1 METKQ
6 KRKNPSLALTKAVL
20 QKYNCRCQFC
30 GNDDLNILE
39 LHHID
44 GKPENTTIDNLI
56 PLCPNCHVKAT
67 KKIISQH
74 DVEIMRQRVAVG
86 TLPFPRIEKPKKRK
100 KPQQNISTTHGGV
113 SVVGDV
119 SNSHIETHIHVD
131 SKKSKSYIYPNSI
144 GTHVT
149 WINYIDYLIN
159 RLAEYRSND
168 TKYAGKNLYGAIR
181 RIFKNKFG
189 SNVKD
194 VPEYRIN
201 DVINYFQNEIN
212 KTKFARLLI
221 YKNYGK
227 NFETYNEFCI
237 KHGFIPEPFTQF

>member
-6 KRKNPSLALTKAVL
+6 KRKYPSLALTKAVL

-30 GNDDLNILE
+30 GNDDLTVLE

-44 GKPENTTIDNLI
+44 KHPENTTIDNLI
-56 PLCPNCHVKAT
+56 PLCPTCHAKAD
-67 KKIISQH
+67 KGIIPLH
-74 DVEIMRQRVAVG
+74 DIDIMRQRVAVG

-100 KPQQNISTTHGGV
+100 KSQQNISTTHGGI

-131 SKKSKSYIYPNSI
+131 SKKNKSYIYPNSI

-159 RLAEYRSND
+159 RLAEYRGND
-168 TKYAGKNLYGAIR
+168 TKYADKNLYGAIR

-189 SNVKD
+189 ANVKD

-227 NFETYNEFCI
+227 NFETYEEFCL
-237 KHGFIPEPFTQF
+237 KHGLFPEKYS